1 MKKKKKVIMISLIGI
16 GVVVLVSVV
25 SLYLSK
31 DKETDSL
38 VVNQTSNNYQPKEE
52 MIQFLYERYNVENG
66 SKFSIVG
73 SDSYSKF
80 DDSYGFYYKG
90 NVTFKDFSDIY
101 KSYILLDLMN
111 YQDGKFDKGRNCYF
125 YSLDE
130 FKDAYRKY
138 YGSVDDFKIDTNSN
152 YSPRFY
158 LEDNQLCISKDDY
171 GFDYHKAVDTY
182 FVNGVSKGDKI
193 IIYERVAF
201 LNITDK
207 TVDFYSDV
215 KMKNKVYSLN
225 KSKADLGFIHQ
236 SKVVSNVLL
245 KYQKKFPI
253 YEYQY
258 KKGDST
264 YYLESIHEQK
274 FLFFI

>member
-25 SLYLSK
+25 SLSLYLSK
-31 DKETDSL
+31 DKETASL

-52 MIQFLYERYNVENG
+52 MIQFLYERYNVEDG
-66 SKFSIVG
+66 SKFSVVG

-111 YQDGKFDKGRNCYF
+111 YQDGKFDEGRNCYF
-125 YSLDE
+125 YSLGE

-182 FVNGVSKGDKI
+182 FVNGISKGDKI

-264 YYLESIHEQK
+264 YYLESIHE
-274 FLFFI
+274 

>member
-16 GVVVLVSVV
+16 VVVVLVSVV
-25 SLYLSK
+25 SLSLYLSK

-52 MIQFLYERYNVENG
+52 MIQFLYKRYNVEDG

-111 YQDGKFDKGRNCYF
+111 YQDGNFDKG
-125 YSLDE
+125 
-130 FKDAYRKY
+130 RKY

-264 YYLESIHEQK
+264 YYLESIHE
-274 FLFFI
+274 

>member
-1 MKKKKKVIMISLIGI
+1 MKKKKKVVMISLIGI

-25 SLYLSK
+25 SLSLYLSK
-31 DKETDSL
+31 DKETSSL
-38 VVNQTSNNYQPKEE
+38 EVNQTSNNYQPKEE
-52 MIQFLYERYNVENG
+52 MIKFLYERYNVEDG
-66 SKFSIVG
+66 SKFSVVG

-90 NVTFKDFSDIY
+90 NVTFKDFPDIY

-111 YQDGKFDKGRNCYF
+111 YQNGTFDESRNCYF

-130 FKDAYRKY
+130 FKDAYKKY
-138 YGSVDDFKIDTNSN
+138 YGSVDDFKIDTNNN

-158 LEDNQLCISKDDY
+158 LEDDKLCISSDDHS
-171 GFDYHKAVDTY
+171 FDYHKAVDTY
-182 FVNGVSKGDKI
+182 FVNGISKGDKI

-207 TVDFYSDV
+207 TVDFYSDI

-264 YYLESIHEQK
+264 YYLESIHE
-274 FLFFI
+274 